1 MTRSIDQKIAEAE
14 AKLARLRQQS
24 RQLENG
30 QKIIL
35 GGMLLNAA
43 KKDQKIREWLI
54 NEAVNSITREADKNR
69 ISPLID
75 ELRKININKDI
86 LAGLAQESINKLEI

>member
-1 MTRSIDQKIAEAE
+1 MTRNIDQKIAEAE

-69 ISPLID
+69 IAPLID
-75 ELRKININKDI
+75 ELKQIDTPKDI
-86 LAGLAQESINKLEI
+86 LAGLDQETINKL